1 MAAIARSARLAP
13 RLAAISRPAV
23 ARVGVQRAAFSV
35 SASRTKSE
43 VIKETEVP
51 VSIYSPD
58 SKGVASNNSDHFS
71 IPVKAGASARVQQ
84 DPIVEEEDA
93 VVPLQEKVYR
103 QMPRTLQKMSVQGK
117 VIIITGYVYHSQE
130 TTLDGYFY

>member
-13 RLAAISRPAV
+13 RLAAIARPAA

-71 IPVKAGASARVQQ
+71 IPIKAGASARAQ

-93 VVPLQEKVYR
+93 VVPLQDKIYN
-103 QMPRTLQKMSVQGK
+103 QMPRTLQKMSVHGK
-117 VIIITGYVYHSQE
+117 VIIITG
-130 TTLDGYFY
+130 

>member
-13 RLAAISRPAV
+13 RLAAIARPAA

-35 SASRTKSE
+35 SASRSKSE

-58 SKGVASNNSDHFS
+58 SKGIASNNSDHFS
-71 IPVKAGASARVQQ
+71 IPIKAGASARAQ

-93 VVPLQEKVYR
+93 VVPLQDKVYN
-103 QMPRTLQKMSVQGK
+103 QMPRTLQKMSVHGK
-117 VIIITGYVYHSQE
+117 VIIITG
-130 TTLDGYFY
+130 